1 MKPQTVQKILSNPEF
16 QKLARKKATLGW
28 TFSAMMFVIYVVYIA
43 TIGLY
48 PEAFGIPVSEGA
60 TSTWGIYV
68 GVFVIIFAFA
78 ITGIYVYKANGEFE
92 NTTQKV
98 VRDVMGEINE

>member
-28 TFSAMMFVIYVVYIA
+28 LFSALMFGIYVAFIA
-43 TIGLY
+43 TIGVN
-48 PEAFGIPVSEGA
+48 PEAFGVPVSEGA
-60 TSTWGIYV
+60 TTTWGIYV
-68 GVFVIIFAFA
+68 GLFVILFAIS